1 MIEFVIMLFV
11 AVAGIVLGR
20 NYQKDITSKGAT
32 RREIKRTEAIIEAVE
47 REIVTID
54 ESLKSEEPEKEIAA
68 KWNKLL

>member
-1 MIEFVIMLFV
+1 MIEFFIILFV
-11 AVAGIVLGR
+11 AFTGVLLGR

-32 RREIKRTEAIIEAVE
+32 RRELKRTEAIIQAVE